1 MVIKGLKEIQ
11 EKSEE
16 IEMMANQS
24 RMQYVY
30 LGDGDT
36 AIIRF
41 IDDNEMIQTKMH
53 EYEEMSPQG
62 KKYRKTYCSD
72 NLTGSP
78 CKWCA
83 VGNIPKNVYVFL
95 TYVYHI
101 IRKNQ
106 NPALNS
112 NPEAAKWEVVKS
124 GGKVLYKEEVNGI
137 RILRTK
143 WGRDGYIKTTI
154 LGFVEEHGTLCD
166 RDYKF
171 SRAGLS
177 LKTTYNFVPKDSSP
191 ESAEVTQ
198 AKVDAPSIEE
208 VVIGN
213 KDKNTQKISEDNSNK
228 EVEDIFGNSED
239 TDTDKESEDLF

>member
-11 EKSEE
+11 EKSAE

-24 RMQYVY
+24 RMQYIF

-62 KKYRKTYCSD
+62 KKYRRTYCLD
-72 NLTGSP
+72 NLVGVP

-95 TYVYHI
+95 AYVYHI

-112 NPEAAKWEVVKS
+112 DPNAVKWEVIKT
-124 GGKVLYKEEVNGI
+124 GGKVFYKEEINDI

-143 WGRDGYIKTTI
+143 WGREGYIKTTI

-166 RDYKF
+166 RDYRY

-177 LKTTYNFVPKDSSP
+177 LKTTYNFVPKDPSP
-191 ESAEVTQ
+191 EPVEVAQ
-198 AKVDAPSIEE
+198 AKVNAPSIDE

-213 KDKNTQKISEDNSNK
+213 RGKDTQKTFESDSNQKIEDGSDGVEENNDAK
-228 EVEDIFGNSED
+228 EVED
-239 TDTDKESEDLF
+239 LF